1 MKIVRLSGGLGNQMF
16 QFALYIALR
25 KRFPEEPL
33 RIDLHGFRG
42 YRKHRGFELP
52 KVFRVGYEAAALSE
66 VASIAYPYPN
76 YQTWRWLSRV
86 LPPRKTMLQE
96 KPDFTIE
103 PDALTREGDVYYD
116 GYWQHEEYFSDI
128 REDILALYRFPDFDD
143 VQSQEAAQLAMN
155 SNSCAIH
162 IRRGDYLKDPL
173 RKGTTTLEYPL
184 KAIRWMKEER
194 KPDCWF
200 VFSDDIP
207 LTRECLKAVLPE
219 NQTYYVNWNQDE
231 RSIHDMHLMS
241 LCQNHIIAN
250 SSFSWWGAWLSQRN
264 DKTVVAP
271 AVWMNRDNVCSPVP
285 QKWVKIK

>member
-1 MKIVRLSGGLGNQMF
+1 MAI
-16 QFALYIALR
+16 
-25 KRFPEEPL
+25 
-33 RIDLHGFRG
+33 
-42 YRKHRGFELP
+42 
-52 KVFRVGYEAAALSE
+52 
-66 VASIAYPYPN
+66 
-76 YQTWRWLSRV
+76 
-86 LPPRKTMLQE
+86 
-96 KPDFTIE
+96 
-103 PDALTREGDVYYD
+103 
-116 GYWQHEEYFSDI
+116 
-128 REDILALYRFPDFDD
+128 
-143 VQSQEAAQLAMN
+143 N

-219 NQTYYVNWNQDE
+219 SQTYYVNWNQGE

-264 DKTVVAP
+264 NKTVVAP

-285 QKWVKIK
+285 QKWIKIK